1 MSDHTT
7 EPRTS
12 GDNDLDQI
20 GQLMMELTKE
30 EKARRR
36 EHAQPH
42 WEVLYNAEHDD
53 FNQIVHLHAGEK
65 APAPVIATPD
75 GRSVARCNEC
85 GGELQLSP
93 GKSTGAVRL
102 AAAPVM

>member
-12 GDNDLDQI
+12 DDDEVDQI
-20 GQLMMELTKE
+20 GQLMKELTEE
-30 EKARRR
+30 EKERSH

-53 FNQIVHLHAGEK
+53 FIQLVHLHAGEK

-75 GRSVARCNEC
+75 GRSVARCSDC

-93 GKSTGAVRL
+93 GKATGAARL

>member
-12 GDNDLDQI
+12 ADNDIDQI
-20 GQLMMELTKE
+20 GQLMKELTEE
-30 EKARRR
+30 EKERTH
-36 EHAQPH
+36 EQAQPH

-53 FNQIVHLHAGEK
+53 FNQLVHLHAGEK
-65 APAPVIATPD
+65 TPAPVIGMPD
-75 GRSVARCNEC
+75 GRSVARCKDC
-85 GGELQLSP
+85 GTELQLAP
-93 GKSTGAVRL
+93 GKSTGAAGL